1 MQLRL
6 MRFLSKRFTAGV
18 FRNAHQSQLR
28 RAQTAAKQSF
38 WETRLAAAF
47 WVRLRLML
55 VFRLGLGLM
64 FGIRV
69 GLGLWLRL
77 ELRFGLGLRLK
88 FRFGLGLRLRV
99 ELELGRAHWRPN
111 SQWLLC
117 CDGAGSCPVF
127 PPLSQ

>member
-38 WETRLAAAF
+38 WERRLAAAF
-47 WVRLRLML
+47 WVRLRLGLM
-55 VFRLGLGLM
+55 FRLGLGLVL
-64 FGIRV
+64 GIRL

-77 ELRFGLGLRLK
+77 RLRLK
-88 FRFGLGLRLRV
+88 FRFGLGLGLRLRV
-99 ELELGRAHWRPN
+99 ELELGRAHWRLN

-117 CDGAGSCPVF
+117 CDATGSCPVF